1 MDEPRC
7 SSTDPQAGT
16 PERMVGDEPKGLG
29 HGRQRWGSTGK
40 QATMDVDLSGDTTIG
55 VALGDDEVNLSMG
68 SPYVFP
74 APARERLKAMTKE
87 QLWRRGVEW
96 PLLTLTTMMGGTRSD
111 LAQLLP
117 ARMPTKTTMC
127 FTCTQTS

>member
-29 HGRQRWGSTGK
+29 QGRQRWGSTGK

-55 VALGDDEVNLSMG
+55 VALGDDEVNLSM
-68 SPYVFP
+68 
-74 APARERLKAMTKE
+74 E

-111 LAQLLP
+111 LTQLLP
-117 ARMPTKTTMC
+117 AQMPTKTTMC